1 MPPSERE
8 GDRVSGGRSLRDFWF
23 VLTLLLRALPHPTSS
38 GAPSRR
44 EPLGSCN
51 LRGMG
56 FARCPRCLQRSNTK
70 AKLAIK
76 GQYIMNQREYIKFLN
91 VIEKLKCNTRHSW
104 TSSGRHESVAEHS
117 WRLAVMAMLCADE

>member
-8 GDRVSGGRSLRDFWF
+8 VARRSRDGRSLRDFKF
-23 VLTLLLRALPHPTSS
+23 RLTLLLRALPHPTSS

-44 EPLGSCN
+44 EPQDARN

-56 FARCPRCLQRSNTK
+56 FARCPRCLQRRNTK

-76 GQYIMNQREYIKFLN
+76 QNDKEF
-91 VIEKLKCNTRHSW
+91 EK
-104 TSSGRHESVAEHS
+104 GV
-117 WRLAVMAMLCADE
+117 